1 MTPTLIIFSLALFY
15 LTYFSI
21 KRFIKLA
28 PTLNLVDVPNHRS
41 SHKVATPRGAG
52 IVFGLIFIVGLI
64 VFNLNI
70 FSEIKFIVLSILIIY
85 ICGVLDD
92 IYTLSSKTKLIFII
106 LASTIA
112 YFSGV
117 QITNIGNF
125 FGFEFNLGFLAFPFT
140 LFAVVAFTNA
150 LNLSDGLDGLAG
162 SLSVIILTALLA
174 IGVIYQDDM
183 LIIWP
188 SILISI
194 ILAFL
199 LLNWYPAK
207 VFMGD
212 SGSLLLGFI
221 IAILSIK
228 AIEYV
233 NPVSILFLAAV
244 PILDTLTVF
253 RRRIQRS
260 QSPFTADKNHL
271 HHILNNIKQDKK
283 FTVKMLILMQLSFT
297 VIFIQVH
304 KQNDLINLLTFVL
317 LFLVFFNLFD
327 PRARK
332 RAADAR
338 LKKKYQKEKKKK
350 KNLKEKLG
358 LIKKNKKNDDNIE
371 GNI

>member
-1 MTPTLIIFSLALFY
+1 MTPTLIIFLLALFY

-21 KRFIKLA
+21 KRFIKMA
-28 PTLNLVDVPNHRS
+28 PSLGLVDVPNHRS
-41 SHKVATPRGAG
+41 SHKNETPRGAG
-52 IVFGLIFIVGLI
+52 IVFGLIFIVGLFI
-64 VFNLNI
+64 FNLNN
-70 FSEIKFIVLSILIIY
+70 FNEIKFTLLSILIIY

-92 IYTLSSKTKLIFII
+92 IYTLSSKSKLIFII
-106 LASTIA
+106 SASTVA

-117 QITNIGNF
+117 QITYIGNF
-125 FGFEFNLGFLAFPFT
+125 FGFDFNLGFLALPFT

-162 SLSVIILTALLA
+162 SLSVIILSALLV
-174 IGVIYQDDM
+174 IGVIHNDNT
-183 LIIWP
+183 LIVWP

-212 SGSLLLGFI
+212 SGSLLLGFM

-244 PILDTLTVF
+244 PILDTLIVF
-253 RRRIQRS
+253 RRRLQRGM
-260 QSPFTADKNHL
+260 SPFTADNNHL
-271 HHILNNIKQDKK
+271 HHILNKIKRNKK
-283 FTVKMLILMQLSFT
+283 FTVKMMILMQLSFT
-297 VIFIQVH
+297 TIFIQVN
-304 KQNDLINLLTFVL
+304 KQNDLINLIIFIL

-327 PRARK
+327 PRAKK
-332 RAADAR
+332 RPKNSI
-338 LKKKYQKEKKKK
+338 LKKKHQKKKK
-350 KNLKEKLG
+350 DLEE
-358 LIKKNKKNDDNIE
+358 NIQ